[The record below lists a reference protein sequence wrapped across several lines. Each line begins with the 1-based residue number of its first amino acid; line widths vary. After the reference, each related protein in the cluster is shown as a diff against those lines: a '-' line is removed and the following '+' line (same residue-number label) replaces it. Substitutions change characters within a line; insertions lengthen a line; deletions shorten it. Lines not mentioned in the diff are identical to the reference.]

1 MIGARQGKELILES
15 LRNRGT
21 TTLLR
26 GIRTPLTDGRL
37 RQHFLESRDG
47 GKTWE
52 EWFDGYSSAGLS
64 LRTRRKRAKRGRPL
78 AVRPWNAYVTS
89 VPMAGG

>member
-1 MIGARQGKELILES
+1 MSGARQGKELILGS

-37 RQHFLESRDG
+37 RQHFLESGDG

-52 EWFDGYSSAGLS
+52 EWFYSSAALS

-78 AVRPWNAYVTS
+78 AVRPWKAYVTS